1 MRFAFF
7 LTLVLLA
14 SVADARMYQWVDP
27 ATGSVQMSGTPPT
40 WYRSA
45 WGGPRVQVFDRG
57 NVVDD
62 TSIAL
67 TDDQNQAMR
76 DEAFRQFD
84 ESNQLKALKRLEQDA
99 LKESARKDRLDEMA
113 AAEGEDMQDAAP
125 QPEDI
130 TEKTIGQLKELIES
144 FDQLNTP

>member
-7 LTLVLLA
+7 LSLALLA

-45 WGGPRVQVFDRG
+45 RGGPRVQVFDGG

-67 TDDQNQAMR
+67 TDDQNQALR

-99 LKESARKDRLDEMA
+99 LKDSARKERLDELA
-113 AAEGEDMQDAAP
+113 AAEGEDVQDAGP

-130 TEKTIGQLKELIES
+130 TEKTIEQLKDLIES